1 MNDAN
6 NLMSLAA
13 YAKRRGVSS
22 VAVSKAV
29 STGRLTQSVVRDE
42 RGAPKIGDPEL
53 ADREWE
59 ENTRP
64 RVDKPP
70 TSLATST
77 DALNVPDYLVSRA
90 RREAAAAR
98 REETQADLAQLD
110 LAQRRGE
117 LVSVADIRAEVEAR
131 YARVRTRV
139 LGVPS
144 GVAQRLPHVTDEIV
158 TVLEDEIRE
167 ALEELANHL
176 GLEGNAAGD
185 E

>member
-29 STGRLTQSVVRDE
+29 STGRLTESVVRDE
-42 RGAPKIGDPEL
+42 RGVPKIGDPEL

-59 ENTRP
+59 ENTRS
-64 RVDKPP
+64 RVDKPTASP
-70 TSLATST
+70 ARSPE
-77 DALNVPDYLVSRA
+77 ALNVPDYLVSRA
-90 RREAAAAR
+90 RREAAAAL
-98 REETQADLAQLD
+98 REEAQAELVQLELAE
-110 LAQRRGE
+110 RKGE
-117 LVSVADIRAEVEAR
+117 LVEVAEIRAEVEAR

-139 LGVPS
+139 LGVPARA
-144 GVAQRLPHVTDEIV
+144 AQRLPHIADEMVPVI
-158 TVLEDEIRE
+158 EDAIRE
-167 ALEELANHL
+167 ALEELASRL
-176 GLEGNAAGD
+176 GLEGNGVGD